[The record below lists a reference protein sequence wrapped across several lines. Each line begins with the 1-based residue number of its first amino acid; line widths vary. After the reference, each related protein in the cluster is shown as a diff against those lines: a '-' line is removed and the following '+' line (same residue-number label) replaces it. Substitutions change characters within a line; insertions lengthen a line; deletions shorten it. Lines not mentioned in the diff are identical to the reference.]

1 MQQLSMYRRTYDQ
14 MLCFHL
20 ESISKIERNIL
31 LDLEAPIK
39 EVTVFS
45 DRALVIRREKV
56 ELEAGEHD
64 LRVNNLPQFLRDSLR
79 AAGRGSGGIRILNV
93 DVMTAFRSRPPE
105 AEIITLQDELEQLT
119 QNQQLLEARKSALN
133 DRRQWLRA
141 LGEQSRDFAKG
152 LAKGQMKPQDCADF
166 FSFAANQALQDA
178 EAAQSI
184 ETDLEHV
191 KQEVQAKKR
200 ELAQLQGNI
209 LPDRLAAVVTVF
221 LAEAGEFEL
230 ELSYIVLGAS
240 WHPQYDVHVQMA
252 DGKDTGEV
260 ELTYVGVVQ
269 QSTGERWENVSL
281 SLSTARPSLAAVLPE
296 LDPWYLN
303 VYTPPVPGPLRAAK
317 PRIASMSGLS
327 GDQQVSFAVQPMAM
341 SAVALTD
348 GGSFD
353 EVQEEQIQEKE
364 LRTAEVATAA
374 VEQTG
379 TALIFHVGRSVDI
392 PSDNSPHKTTIA
404 RDNLPCVFDY
414 VCAPQIEEQVHLRAS
429 IENTTESVLLN
440 GDANIFLSS
449 EYVGTTRIKTTAPTE
464 KFKVFLGIED
474 NIKVK
479 RELIE
484 RHVDKGNALQAN
496 IRRMSYAYRIS
507 VHNYAGAPRRIVI
520 RDHLPVTQHE
530 KVKVKVQNVQPVP
543 TERTK
548 LELITWKFTLAADAE
563 QKIEYRF
570 VVEHPQDVR
579 VIGLS

>member
-1 MQQLSMYRRTYDQ
+1 LID
-14 MLCFHL
+14 
-20 ESISKIERNIL
+20 IET
-31 LDLEAPIK
+31 PIK
-39 EVTVFS
+39 EVTVYS
-45 DRALVIRREKV
+45 DRALVFRRDKV

-79 AAGRGSGGIRILNV
+79 ASGRGTGRIRILNV
-93 DVMTAFRSRPPE
+93 DVTTAFRSRPPE
-105 AEIITLQDELEQLT
+105 EELVTLQDELERLT
-119 QNQQLLEARKSALN
+119 KNQQLLEARKSALN

-152 LAKGQMKPQDCADF
+152 LAQGQMKPQDLADF

-184 ETDLEHV
+184 ETELVHV
-191 KQEVQAKKR
+191 QQEVQAKKR
-200 ELAQLQGNI
+200 ELAQLQGNM
-209 LPDRLAAVVTVF
+209 LPDRLAAIVTVS
-221 LAEAGEFEL
+221 LSEAGEFEL
-230 ELSYIVLGAS
+230 ELSYIVMGAS
-240 WHPQYDVHVQMA
+240 WYPQYDVRVQMA

-269 QSTGERWENVSL
+269 QSTGERWENVGL

-303 VYTPPVPGPLRAAK
+303 VYTPPVPVPLRYAS
-317 PRIASMSGLS
+317 PRVASMSGLP
-327 GDQQVSFAVQPMAM
+327 GDHNANMVAQPMAM
-341 SAVALTD
+341 AAMGFTD
-348 GGSFD
+348 
-353 EVQEEQIQEKE
+353 EMQEEQVHEKE
-364 LRTAEVATAA
+364 LRTADVATAT

-379 TALIFHVGRSVDI
+379 TALIFRIGRSVDI

-414 VCAPQIEEQVHLRAS
+414 VSAPQVDEQVHLRAS
-429 IENTTESVLLN
+429 IENTTERVLLN

-449 EYVGTTRIKTTAPTE
+449 EYVGTTRVKTTAPTE

-484 RHVDKGNALQAN
+484 RNVEKGNALQGN
-496 IRRMSYAYRIS
+496 IRRISYAYRIS
-507 VHNYAGAPRRIVI
+507 VHNYASAPRKVVI
-520 RDHLPVTQHE
+520 RDHLPVSQHE
-530 KVKVKVQNVQPVP
+530 RVKVKVQNVQPVP
-543 TERTK
+543 SERTK
-548 LELITWKFTLAADAE
+548 LELITWKFSLPADGE

-579 VIGLS
+579 VIGLP